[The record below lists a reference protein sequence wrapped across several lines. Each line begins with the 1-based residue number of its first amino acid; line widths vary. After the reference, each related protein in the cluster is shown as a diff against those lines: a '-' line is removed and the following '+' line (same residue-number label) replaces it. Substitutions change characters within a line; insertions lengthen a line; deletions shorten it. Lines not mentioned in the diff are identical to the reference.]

1 MCDDTDIIPIMLLT
15 WVTYCIQPTPLESV
29 YDLIT
34 NNSNA
39 IDANKQAAILNL
51 ATSLTGIMGVA
62 GILSDNEQLTLCSY
76 ALNHITVLLNSGSIN
91 DTFTL
96 LNETSSV
103 GLIYFLYTQQIEE
116 LPESIIIGTQVA
128 NSLFLLNTL
137 KSVINSASDK
147 DTLIQSGT
155 RTLLTGI
162 ILFSLFAI
170 ISNINFSDKIYQDIV
185 KNILISAAGT
195 TVGAGS
201 LMQEISSLVNKSIQN
216 NTKDRHNM
224 YKTSY
229 FKNYQSIPNQEV

>member
-76 ALNHITVLLNSGSIN
+76 ALNHITVLLSSGSMN

-96 LNETSSV
+96 LNEASSV
-103 GLIYFLYTQQIEE
+103 GLIYFLSTQQIEE
-116 LPESIIIGTQVA
+116 LPEAIIIGTQAA

-137 KSVINSASDK
+137 KNVINDAAEK
-147 DTLIQSGT
+147 NTLIQSGT
-155 RTLLTGI
+155 KTLLTGI

-170 ISNINFSDKIYQDIV
+170 ISNINFSNKIYQDV
-185 KNILISAAGT
+185 LKDILISTAGT
-195 TVGAGS
+195 VVGAGS
-201 LMQEISSLVNKSIQN
+201 LMQEISNLVNKSIQN
-216 NTKDRHNM
+216 ITEDRDNRF
-224 YKTSY
+224 KKSY
-229 FKNYQSIPNQEV
+229 FKNYHSIPIQEV

>member
-29 YDLIT
+29 CDLIT

-76 ALNHITVLLNSGSIN
+76 ALNHITVLLSSGSMN

-96 LNETSSV
+96 LNEASSV
-103 GLIYFLYTQQIEE
+103 GLIYFLSTQQIEE
-116 LPESIIIGTQVA
+116 LPEAIIIGTQAA

-137 KSVINSASDK
+137 KNVINDAAEK
-147 DTLIQSGT
+147 NTLIQSGT
-155 RTLLTGI
+155 KTLLTGI

-170 ISNINFSDKIYQDIV
+170 ISNINFSNKIYQDV
-185 KNILISAAGT
+185 LKDILISTAGT
-195 TVGAGS
+195 VVGAGS
-201 LMQEISSLVNKSIQN
+201 LMQEISNLVNKSIQN
-216 NTKDRHNM
+216 ITEDRDNRF
-224 YKTSY
+224 KKSY
-229 FKNYQSIPNQEV
+229 FKNYHSIPIQEV